1 MKLIKMMLCAA
12 CALSLAVA
20 CDKSEDDS
28 VLIPVDKTFLGEL
41 SVDQTDGTF
50 FRQQEVQVRY
60 EMNTDATPV
69 TMNIYMYRVQFAEAM
84 PVKLD
89 MTIPAVGFTVV
100 GDAIELSGDGIV
112 PLAMGGEF
120 PQYTITDLQGRIEN
134 GRMTLSMTCGKYPLS
149 YTGIAM
155 YEYAVE

>member
-12 CALSLAVA
+12 CALSLTVA

-28 VLIPVDKTFLGEL
+28 VQIPVDKTFLGEL

-69 TMNIYMYRVQFAEAM
+69 TMNIYMYRVRFAEAM

-89 MTIPAVGFTVV
+89 MTIPAVDFSVADG
-100 GDAIELSGDGIV
+100 AIELSGDGIV

-120 PQYTITDLQGRIEN
+120 KQYTITGLRGKIED
-134 GRMTLSMTCGKYPLS
+134 GRMTLSMTCGSFPLS
-149 YTGIAM
+149 YAGL
-155 YEYAVE
+155 AVYDYDVE

>member
-50 FRQQEVQVRY
+50 FRQQEVRVRY

-69 TMNIYMYRVQFAEAM
+69 TMDIYMYRVQFAEAM

-89 MTIPAVGFTVV
+89 MTIPAVEFAVADGV
-100 GDAIELSGDGIV
+100 IELSGDGIV

-120 PQYTITDLQGRIEN
+120 LQYTITGLRGKIED
-134 GRMTLSMTCGKYPLS
+134 GRMTLSMTCGTFPLS